1 MSALQDASSNPRWNL
16 VADIGGTNARFSAV
30 LEGQLESEHEFH
42 HSVEEYPEFAG
53 LIGGLLAEIAEATGW
68 NNPPVNACFAVA
80 CPADTEV
87 IAFTNSH
94 WKFTKTSLQQALGCE
109 NLAVIN
115 DFEAVAHGIVELD
128 EADLVQVGGQLPVA
142 HKAIGILGALVRV
155 LVLPDWCS
163 TQMVIMCWIPR
174 AVMRTMRRSMSFRVP
189 W

>member
-68 NNPPVNACFAVA
+68 NNTPVNACFAVA
-80 CPADTEV
+80 CPADTDV

-115 DFEAVAHGIVELD
+115 DFEAVAHGIIELG
-128 EADLVQVGGQLPVA
+128 EADLVQVGGQLPIA
-142 HKAIGILGALVRV
+142 HKAIGILGAGTGLGVAGLVQHSDGYHV
-155 LVLPDWCS
+155 LD
-163 TQMVIMCWIPR
+163 TEGGH
-174 AVMRTMRRSMSFRVP
+174 AD
-189 W
+189 

>member
-68 NNPPVNACFAVA
+68 NNTPVNACFAVA
-80 CPADTEV
+80 CPADTDV

-115 DFEAVAHGIVELD
+115 DFEAVAHGIIEL
-128 EADLVQVGGQLPVA
+128 G
-142 HKAIGILGALVRV
+142 
-155 LVLPDWCS
+155 
-163 TQMVIMCWIPR
+163 
-174 AVMRTMRRSMSFRVP
+174 
-189 W
+189 